1 MTFGGGTSSSV
12 RLVVCDSPER
22 WAAARRL
29 VEEYASSLGVDLGFQ
44 HFENEV
50 NDLPREYGRPDGVFL
65 LAEKDGRW
73 LGCIGLRKLE
83 KDVCEMK
90 RLYVVAGGRGHGVGR
105 TLAEAI
111 IERAKELGYKRMVL
125 DTLPFMKDA
134 QALYFSLG
142 FEPIPAYRFNP
153 IAGSAF
159 LERKL

>member
-1 MTFGGGTSSSV
+1 MLLRSPHI
-12 RLVVCDSPER
+12 RLAPAESATE

-29 VEEYASSLGVDLGFQ
+29 VEEYAASLNVDLGFQ
-44 HFENEV
+44 NFQDEV
-50 NDLPREYGRPDGVFL
+50 RHLSQEYGPPQGVFL
-65 LAEKDGRW
+65 LASRGGEW
-73 LGCIGLRKLE
+73 LGCIGLRGIE
-83 KDVCEMK
+83 EGVCEMK
-90 RLYVVAGGRGHGVGR
+90 RLYVVPAGRGQGLGR
-105 TLAEAI
+105 MLAEAI